1 MPQDQDRPPPK
12 VINPLRWSAVAFL
25 WPRRYIDVDA
35 VVDINLEAF
44 SDRYSWRQDA
54 WNGLRDIAKP
64 VSETVADERG
74 DCEDYALVA
83 ASCLLRRGADDVHIA
98 ACFKRVWGVPVPRH
112 VVAIGGDAVYSS
124 GIIHEMSLEEYLGQS
139 DYWFAL
145 RRSV

>member
-1 MPQDQDRPPPK
+1 M
-12 VINPLRWSAVAFL
+12 INPLRWSAVAFL

-35 VVDINLEAF
+35 VEDINLEAF

-54 WNGLRDIAKP
+54 WNGLRDVARP
-64 VSETVADERG
+64 VRETIVDECG

-83 ASCLLRRGADDVHIA
+83 ASCLLRRGVDDVQLA
-98 ACFKRVWGVPVPRH
+98 VCFECVWGIPIPRH
-112 VVAIGGDAVYSS
+112 VVAIENGAVYSS